1 MLPPKTTA
9 RSVSILLPFV
19 YVLPT
24 MTLSKEFNLGRFH
37 IRINWLIAA
46 CVMIT
51 ALTLGRLGIWQL
63 DRAAEQVEAQRELM
77 AELEENAPAIEL
89 LSAAELNPQNVTL
102 QNRHV
107 TLRGE
112 YWNERTILLEAE
124 FFDSQIG
131 YGVVTPFRLES
142 NGELVLVARG
152 WTTGILPPDT
162 PPYLN
167 PVDGTVEISGQIHV
181 PPDNARVFASRV
193 DPSEWPL
200 RMRSLEIDVI
210 EEILGESVFPY
221 EVRIT
226 EDQPG
231 TLVRHWPA
239 VNVDVNQNLFYAV
252 QWFSFALIVLFIA
265 VLASSNL
272 WQLIKE

>member
-1 MLPPKTTA
+1 MN
-9 RSVSILLPFV
+9 
-19 YVLPT
+19 
-24 MTLSKEFNLGRFH
+24 LSKEFQFGSFH

-46 CVMIT
+46 CVVIT
-51 ALTLGRLGIWQL
+51 AVTLGRLGLWQL

-77 AELEENAPAIEL
+77 ADLEDNAPPIEL
-89 LSAAELNPQNVTL
+89 LSAAELNPQSVTL

-107 TLRGE
+107 VLTGE

-124 FFDSQIG
+124 FHDSQIG
-131 YGVVTPFRLES
+131 YGVVTPFRLAS
-142 NGELVLVARG
+142 NDELVLVSRG

-167 PVDGTVEISGQIHV
+167 PVEGPVEISAQIHV
-181 PPDNARVFASRV
+181 PPDNARVFSSQV
-193 DPSEWPL
+193 DPSQWPI
-200 RMRSLEIDVI
+200 RMRSLEINVI
-210 EEILGESVFPY
+210 EDILGEPLFPY
-221 EVRIT
+221 EVRLT
-226 EDQPG
+226 ADQPG

-252 QWFSFALIVLFIA
+252 QWFSFALIVVFIA
-265 VLASSNL
+265 LLASSNL